1 MLVGDGGERVGFGI
15 GGDAGEQEGE
25 DVCKAWS

>member
-1 MLVGDGGERVGFGI
+1 MLLAGGRGGDRIGF

-25 DVCKAWS
+25 DVCRAWS